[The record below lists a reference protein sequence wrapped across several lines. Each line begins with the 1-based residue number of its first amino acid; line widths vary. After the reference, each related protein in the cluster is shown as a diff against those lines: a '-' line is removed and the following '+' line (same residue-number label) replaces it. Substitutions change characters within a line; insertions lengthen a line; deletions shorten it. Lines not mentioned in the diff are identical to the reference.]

1 MKKVFL
7 FFAVASI
14 FVACNK
20 PAQTETSTQADTLV
34 VEEVVPAAVDS
45 LSADSTVQVDSVAPA
60 M

>member
-45 LSADSTVQVDSVAPA
+45 LSADSTAQVDSVAPA

>member
-7 FFAVASI
+7 FLAVASI

-20 PAQTETSTQADTLV
+20 PAQTETNTQTDTLV
-34 VEEVVPAAVDS
+34 VEEVVTVVVDS
-45 LSADSTVQVDSVAPA
+45 LSADSIAKVDSVAPA

>member
-7 FFAVASI
+7 FFAVASF

-20 PAQTETSTQADTLV
+20 PAQTETSTQADSLV
-34 VEEVVPAAVDS
+34 VEEVTSAPADS
-45 LSADSTVQVDSVAPA
+45 LNADSIAPVDSVAPA

>member
-7 FFAVASI
+7 FIAVASF

-20 PAQTETSTQADTLV
+20 PAQNQSDSQTDSLV
-34 VEEVVPAAVDS
+34 VEEVVPAAADTLSSDS
-45 LSADSTVQVDSVAPA
+45 IAPVDSVAPA